1 MVVLWMSILCYLLVG
16 LIVFGGIVK
25 GTNERADCMGLLALS
40 APFIIVGYPY
50 FLSKRIFTKR

>member
-1 MVVLWMSILCYLLVG
+1 MILWMSILCYLFVG

-25 GTNERADCMGLLALS
+25 DTNGRADCKRLLALA

-50 FLSKRIFTKR
+50 FLSKGIFAKG